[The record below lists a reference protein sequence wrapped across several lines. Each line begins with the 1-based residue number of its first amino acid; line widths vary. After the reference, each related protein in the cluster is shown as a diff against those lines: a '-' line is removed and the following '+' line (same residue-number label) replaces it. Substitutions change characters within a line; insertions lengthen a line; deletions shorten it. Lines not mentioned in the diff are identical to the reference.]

1 MFEFQYQDI
10 IVLYLFILAL
20 AIYIGWRLNK
30 LYKNIVFFFVKK
42 KASNAGFKSINFLV
56 KKGYEIIKIQPI
68 LKGSLYE
75 NREKKFFSVRPD
87 LIVRKNGI
95 DMIAEIKSS
104 KSGNIEN
111 IDTRRQLLEYSFLS
125 NTKIILID
133 FKNKK
138 IKEIEFVSKD

>member
-1 MFEFQYQDI
+1 M
-10 IVLYLFILAL
+10 
-20 AIYIGWRLNK
+20 
-30 LYKNIVFFFVKK
+30 
-42 KASNAGFKSINFLV
+42 
-56 KKGYEIIKIQPI
+56 
-68 LKGSLYE
+68 YE

-138 IKEIEFVSKD
+138 IKEIEFVSND

>member
-1 MFEFQYQDI
+1 M
-10 IVLYLFILAL
+10 
-20 AIYIGWRLNK
+20 
-30 LYKNIVFFFVKK
+30 
-42 KASNAGFKSINFLV
+42 
-56 KKGYEIIKIQPI
+56 
-68 LKGSLYE
+68 YE

>member
-10 IVLYLFILAL
+10 TVFYLFILVL

-42 KASNAGFKSINFLV
+42 KASNAEIKSINFLV